1 VPGQA
6 YPITWSAAGDAI
18 ALRGGAQLTPA
29 SGTVTRAFAHWDV
42 LAVNGDWSRAA
53 VSVSAGRYFAYEG
66 NDLYVAEPL
75 GSGARLVSPRRCS
88 AFTRCREG
96 DDMRNIL
103 RATQPNSW
111 VRGLAGHDV
120 LIGSSGFDRIEG
132 AFGDDGI
139 DGNAGNDHLFG
150 DVGRDRI
157 RGGEGDDFIDGG
169 PGDDVLTSGSGRGRI
184 FAGPGNDHIDTRL
197 GRRTAVH
204 CGEGIDTVQASR
216 STRIAQDC
224 ERVQTR

>member
-1 VPGQA
+1 
-6 YPITWSAAGDAI
+6 
-18 ALRGGAQLTPA
+18 
-29 SGTVTRAFAHWDV
+29 
-42 LAVNGDWSRAA
+42 
-53 VSVSAGRYFAYEG
+53 
-66 NDLYVAEPL
+66 
-75 GSGARLVSPRRCS
+75 
-88 AFTRCREG
+88 
-96 DDMRNIL
+96 MRNIL

-120 LIGSSGFDRIEG
+120 LIRGSGFDRIEG
-132 AFGDDGI
+132 AFGDGLI
-139 DGNAGNDHLFG
+139 VGNAGNDHLFG

-157 RGGEGDDFIDGG
+157 RGGAGDDFIDGG
-169 PGDDVLTSGSGRGRI
+169 PGDDVLTLRLGRGRI

-204 CGEGIDTVQASR
+204 CGEGIDTVQANR